1 MEKLFNNPY
10 KDLEKMLAESLESPP
25 ENVENLQGGGYG
37 LCDFLMKEP
46 CYFKNVNS
54 FL

>member
-25 ENVENLQGGGYG
+25 ENVETLQGGG
-37 LCDFLMKEP
+37 LIHAQD
-46 CYFKNVNS
+46 NVK
-54 FL
+54 